1 MSASPETQSPA
12 GCNSHVV
19 YKMSSGESCV
29 VLLRTISVRIINPN
43 SGRSIL
49 AYAQLD
55 SASQATLISESLC
68 AELGLEQHNNL
79 NTFSRG
85 VESRTQSS
93 RPRPQ
98 KKSETKDSPSEDR
111 PSRGQGQKCSRPRP
125 RIKETN
131 ASVLQK
137 KVFKKT
143 FHAISKKKNL
153 QKYFLGN
160 PKKKKTVYKNFS
172 ADLQNF
178 NHSKNNAVLEPRT
191 RQFSKT

>member
-98 KKSETKDSPSEDR
+98 KNPRPRTALPRTDPLEAKDR
-111 PSRGQGQKCSRPRP
+111 NARGQGQGPR
-125 RIKETN
+125 KQT
-131 ASVLQK
+131 Q
-137 KVFKKT
+137 VF
-143 FHAISKKKNL
+143 SKKKGL
-153 QKYFLGN
+153 
-160 PKKKKTVYKNFS
+160 
-172 ADLQNF
+172 
-178 NHSKNNAVLEPRT
+178 
-191 RQFSKT
+191 